1 MQSSPIRAVADHDR
15 RDLVSR
21 LRRRINGLSTATR
34 LALPAIALA
43 VVIGAAAGDG
53 APSTK
58 RSDTAAAGTR
68 LVTLRFRGPG
78 GHEDTVVVA
87 MPAWYGARRHPALP
101 LIISP
106 HGRGGTARG
115 NARRWG
121 DLPGRLRLIVLNAG
135 LSGRRLQRDSWAWPP
150 EIDGLARLPRLVRH
164 RVPYLR
170 FDPRR
175 IYAAGDSM
183 GGQEALMLL
192 VRHPRLLAAVAAADP
207 VTNFLERERQFTRSA
222 DSRGEQR
229 RARVEVGVSAKRAP
243 WLYLRRSPSA
253 YAPTIAASGVPTR
266 LWWSR
271 LDRVV
276 IAQRT
281 TQAGE
286 LFAAVKRVDPD
297 APISERITDDRHG
310 WIFWSDHGLPEMTR
324 WLLRHRRPPD
334 IQVRPA
340 AAAVAG
346 AGSGARNRGSR
357 VAGASTLTVPSTA
370 SN

>member
-1 MQSSPIRAVADHDR
+1 MQPSPMGGVEVDDR
-15 RDLVSR
+15 RAQDVVSRSSR
-21 LRRRINGLSTATR
+21 LRRRPRRPSVGR
-34 LALPAIALA
+34 FALPVIVFAL
-43 VVIGAAAGDG
+43 VIGATAGDG

-58 RSDTAAAGTR
+58 RADMATASGTR

-78 GHEDTVVVA
+78 GHDDSVVVA
-87 MPAWYGARRHPALP
+87 MPAWYGPRRHPALP
-101 LIISP
+101 LVISP

-150 EIDGLARLPRLVRH
+150 EIDRLARLPNLVRQ
-164 RVPYLR
+164 RVNYLR
-170 FDPRR
+170 FDSRR

-192 VRHPRLLAAVAAADP
+192 ARHPRLLAAVAAADP
-207 VTNFLERERQFTRSA
+207 VTNFLERQRQFARSA

-229 RARVEVGVSAKRAP
+229 RAHVEVGASAKRAP

-276 IAQRT
+276 IEQQT

-286 LFAAVKRVDPD
+286 LFAAVKRLDPD

-324 WLLRHRRPPD
+324 WLLRHRRTPTGGRCGTA
-334 IQVRPA
+334 RPHHA
-340 AAAVAG
+340 
-346 AGSGARNRGSR
+346 
-357 VAGASTLTVPSTA
+357 ASTSTRA
-370 SN
+370 PA

>member
-1 MQSSPIRAVADHDR
+1 MKRIRMRGVENDNR
-15 RDLVSR
+15 RDQDLVTRSSGFG
-21 LRRRINGLSTATR
+21 RRPRGLPAATR
-34 LALPAIALA
+34 LAVPAIAVA
-43 VVIGAAAGDG
+43 VVIGAAAGAG

-58 RSDTAAAGTR
+58 RSDTAMSAGTR

-78 GHEDTVVVA
+78 GHEDAVVVA
-87 MPAWYGARRHPALP
+87 MPAWYGPRRHPALP

-121 DLPGRLRLIVLNAG
+121 NLPGRLRVIVLNAG

-150 EIDGLARLPRLVRH
+150 EIDGLARLPGLVRH
-164 RVPYLR
+164 RVRYLR

-192 VRHPRLLAAVAAADP
+192 ARHPRLLAAVAAADP
-207 VTNFLERERQFTRSA
+207 VANFLERERQFPRSA
-222 DSRGEQR
+222 DSRGEQS
-229 RARVEVGVSAKRAP
+229 RARVEVGASVQHAP
-243 WLYLRRSPSA
+243 SLYLRRSPSA
-253 YAPTIAASGVPTR
+253 YAATIAASGVPTR

-276 IAQRT
+276 IGQRT

-286 LFAAVKRVDPD
+286 LFAAVKRLDPH
-297 APISERITDDRHG
+297 ARISERITEDRHG
-310 WIFWSDHGLPEMTR
+310 WIFWSDHGLREMTR
-324 WLLRHRRPPD
+324 WLLRHRRRLPTGLRGRTTPPHH
-334 IQVRPA
+334 A
-340 AAAVAG
+340 
-346 AGSGARNRGSR
+346 
-357 VAGASTLTVPSTA
+357 A
-370 SN
+370 SNSSHSPA